1 MKTGGGR
8 ESRSTGIWAQK
19 HGNKVETAVR
29 TIIGGWGGNGKVEGE
44 KISTIIWLAQ
54 YRGRQVVSKILCGQ
68 HSFREDGM
76 ISERRGRD
84 FAD

>member
-1 MKTGGGR
+1 M

-54 YRGRQVVSKILCGQ
+54 YQGRQGVTKFLCSQ
-68 HSFREDGM
+68 HSSMEDG
-76 ISERRGRD
+76 IRERRGRD